1 MRVAV
6 ADPLR
11 HSIDLRAVGCLRII
25 GPEARSV
32 RSLRSAEI
40 REFVGCCYGMF
51 RRCRYRMTSAPMW
64 DSAGMKAADAQFAVT
79 MAGGIFPSGHTMM
92 PCLPGFAFVACLNT
106 TRPAAIA
113 SPRVGM
119 GVHYRGYVVNIPLI
133 GNNHA
138 CLTAS
143 LTAFS
148 RPCEST
154 GRRSHH
160 GRLQDQR
167 EKRV

>member
-1 MRVAV
+1 MLLRNVPTLPISNDLG
-6 ADPLR
+6 ADVRLSR
-11 HSIDLRAVGCLRII
+11 DESNGCT
-25 GPEARSV
+25 V
-32 RSLRSAEI
+32 R
-40 REFVGCCYGMF
+40 G
-51 RRCRYRMTSAPMW
+51 
-64 DSAGMKAADAQFAVT
+64 T
-79 MAGGIFPSGHTMM
+79 MAGGIFPSGHAMM
-92 PCLPGFAFVACLNT
+92 PCLPGFACVAFLNT
-106 TRPAAIA
+106 TRPGAIA

-148 RPCEST
+148 RSCEST
-154 GRRSHH
+154 GRRSYHH
-160 GRLQDQR
+160 RLQDHG